1 MLGRQLKL
9 SWLFCDWNLF
19 SYFTGGCKQFV
30 LVSWYFDIWNL
41 FSREFVFAG
50 ATFECS
56 FCRVIGFERI
66 APTAY
71 DAVGDVMV
79 WIAIR

>member
-1 MLGRQLKL
+1 MDAN
-9 SWLFCDWNLF
+9 S
-19 SYFTGGCKQFV
+19 FV

-41 FSREFVFAG
+41 FSQEFVFAG

-79 WIAIR
+79 WMAIR

>member
-1 MLGRQLKL
+1 MDAN
-9 SWLFCDWNLF
+9 S
-19 SYFTGGCKQFV
+19 FV

-41 FSREFVFAG
+41 FFHGNLFFTG

-79 WIAIR
+79 WMAIR